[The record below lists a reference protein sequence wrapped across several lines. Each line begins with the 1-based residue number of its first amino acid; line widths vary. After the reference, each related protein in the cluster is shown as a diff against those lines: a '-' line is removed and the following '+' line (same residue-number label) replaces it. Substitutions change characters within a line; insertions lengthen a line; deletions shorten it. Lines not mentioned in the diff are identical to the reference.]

1 MLADDFLGL
10 VEEKKLGV
18 RLMDDGI
25 SWLPTNCGP
34 PCHRLPPKICGK
46 IFNKSATDNFKGL
59 NKKKLVI
66 SLHLYFF
73 ESFSPHNEINQEL
86 QSCCQK
92 DE

>member
-34 PCHRLPPKICGK
+34 PCHRLPPKICDE
-46 IFNKSATDNFKGL
+46 NYRKSPTDILKNFLK
-59 NKKKLVI
+59 
-66 SLHLYFF
+66 SRH
-73 ESFSPHNEINQEL
+73 
-86 QSCCQK
+86 
-92 DE
+92 